1 MERKPTQFT
10 IRAIAF
16 ATFWLGICFAALG
29 VARSGGPGRP
39 AIAPSVSFVLAVL
52 SLCAAVYALF
62 KNTPTKEPSF
72 NAKAATAAIV
82 IWNVA
87 VLPMML
93 AYQNTLG
100 KLLLVTYEALFGEIQ
115 ASYGAFSRVA
125 TYLAF
130 VAVTLPATLV
140 AVWLFDRLSRR
151 SLRWRQVALSI
162 FIWEV
167 LVILVLVSSYEIG
180 FSYSLN
186 QVCWAVFGPPDD
198 LYGFRNIALPR
209 INAWLIE
216 TTPVVWTSLWLHSKL
231 S

>member
-1 MERKPTQFT
+1 MERTPTQFT

-29 VARSGGPGRP
+29 VARLGGAAGSG
-39 AIAPSVSFVLAVL
+39 IAPSVSFVLAVL

-62 KNTPTKEPSF
+62 KNTTTKEASF

-82 IWNVA
+82 VWNVV
-87 VLPMML
+87 VLLMML
-93 AYQNTLG
+93 AYPKTLG
-100 KLLLVTYEALFGEIQ
+100 KLLLVTYEALFGEVQ

-125 TYLAF
+125 MFLGFA
-130 VAVTLPATLV
+130 AVTIPATLV

-151 SLRWRQVALSI
+151 SPGWRQVAVSI
-162 FIWEV
+162 SIWEV
-167 LVILVLVSSYEIG
+167 VVILVLMSSYEMG

-186 QVCWAVFGPPDD
+186 QVCWMVFGPPDNI
-198 LYGFRNIALPR
+198 YGFRNLLLPR
-209 INAWLIE
+209 IIAWLIE
-216 TTPVVWTSLWLHSKL
+216 TTPVAWTSLWLHSKL

>member
-1 MERKPTQFT
+1 MERRPTHFT

-52 SLCAAVYALF
+52 SLCAAAYALL
-62 KNTPTKEPSF
+62 KNAPTKETSV
-72 NAKAATAAIV
+72 NLKAATAAIIV
-82 IWNVA
+82 WNLA
-87 VLPMML
+87 VLPMAL
-93 AYQNTLG
+93 AYPNTLG
-100 KLLLVTYEALFGEIQ
+100 KLLLVTYEAIFGEIQ
-115 ASYGAFSRVA
+115 ASYGAFSRLA
-125 TYLAF
+125 MYLAF
-130 VAVTLPATLV
+130 AAITLPATFV

-151 SLRWRQVALSI
+151 SLRWRQAGLSI
-162 FIWEV
+162 LIWEV

-186 QVCWAVFGPPDD
+186 QVCWAVFGPPND
-198 LYGFRNIALPR
+198 LYGFRNIVLPR
-209 INAWLIE
+209 IIAWLIE
-216 TTPVVWTSLWLHSKL
+216 TTPVAWTSLWLHSKL